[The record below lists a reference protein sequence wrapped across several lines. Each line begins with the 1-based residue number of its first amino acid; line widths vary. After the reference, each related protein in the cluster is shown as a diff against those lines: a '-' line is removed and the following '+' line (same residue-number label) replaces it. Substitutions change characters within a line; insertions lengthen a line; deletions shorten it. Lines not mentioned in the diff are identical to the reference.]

1 MASVTQ
7 RLHRWFPQK
16 ARLHAGSGMHC
27 VTFIADY
34 GHLGVMRGVVKGIF
48 LLGILAS
55 SGMTLEART
64 GPESVAQMGGF
75 LEGTHKI
82 RHGVTCCHSLDDHF
96 ILDGSADMAINTLDV
111 LLTFE
116 IVGCGQSNSLALHR
130 IELSKFFF
138 VEMASRAK
146 CVVLFQVVRDHDA
159 PPNAMA
165 PSKGSPPRRRGSQ
178 RRNVRIPGLPW
189 GFWGITAR
197 VPSLCSR
204 TEDVQMVPHCHP
216 VALRTSRSS
225 SHWLQ
230 PCRIETLR

>member
-16 ARLHAGSGMHC
+16 ARPHAGSGMHC

-48 LLGILAS
+48 PLGILAS
-55 SGMTLEART
+55 SGMTLETRT

-82 RHGVTCCHSLDDHF
+82 RHGVTCCHGLDDHF
-96 ILDGSADMAINTLDV
+96 ILEGGADMAVYTLDV

-116 IVGCGQSNSLALHR
+116 IVGCGQSNSCALHQ

-159 PPNAMA
+159 PPKRYGAEEG
-165 PSKGSPPRRRGSQ
+165 K
-178 RRNVRIPGLPW
+178 
-189 GFWGITAR
+189 
-197 VPSLCSR
+197 
-204 TEDVQMVPHCHP
+204 PH
-216 VALRTSRSS
+216 
-225 SHWLQ
+225 Q
-230 PCRIETLR
+230 EEG